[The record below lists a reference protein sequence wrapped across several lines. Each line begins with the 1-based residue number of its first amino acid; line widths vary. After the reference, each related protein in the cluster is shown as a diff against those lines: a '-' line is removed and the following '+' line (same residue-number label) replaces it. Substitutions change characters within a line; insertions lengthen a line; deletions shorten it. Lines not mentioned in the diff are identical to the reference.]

1 MIRLVNFLLLS
12 EKKVEYNKG
21 TIDSGDT
28 PQRVYEI
35 CSCIRE
41 TFCLSYS
48 IRKNNNLLLYFQKE
62 RILVIF
68 LGMELRYLGPDE
80 RSQALLLEKA
90 LNKAEE
96 IKIESDN
103 RRRKST
109 PGIYVSKFTDDIS
122 FISYIE
128 SIIGGELF
136 FINGSNESAPT
147 KKEVNPF
154 NSGFDAS
161 GDDAFFIIPINS
173 NPKEDSD
180 NFKKFREIRNVKFLS
195 LSKIRSI
202 EEIIL
207 YINFRIDH
215 QANL

>member
-1 MIRLVNFLLLS
+1 MQIPCSQV
-12 EKKVEYNKG
+12 
-21 TIDSGDT
+21 T
-28 PQRVYEI
+28 P
-35 CSCIRE
+35 S
-41 TFCLSYS
+41 
-48 IRKNNNLLLYFQKE
+48 
-62 RILVIF
+62 RIN
-68 LGMELRYLGPDE
+68 P
-80 RSQALLLEKA
+80 
-90 LNKAEE
+90 
-96 IKIESDN
+96 
-103 RRRKST
+103 
-109 PGIYVSKFTDDIS
+109 KFTDDIS